1 LYSLLFDK
9 KENAKLAKLFSG
21 EVFFYAPVLKGKY
34 HQTESFSFV
43 NGKLKSS
50 SREITLSPK
59 TLTEELKNE
68 NFNDLKLIQCLFH
81 NISVQAKYVEG
92 IAKDIESLED
102 GEMIKTSKPSIS
114 DTPSYC

>member
-1 LYSLLFDK
+1 MHKKTINPCELYP
-9 KENAKLAKLFSG
+9 LAI
-21 EVFFYAPVLKGKY
+21 AVLKEMI
-34 HQTESFSFV
+34 TE
-43 NGKLKSS
+43 
-50 SREITLSPK
+50 
-59 TLTEELKNE
+59 LTEELKNE

-102 GEMIKTSKPSIS
+102 GDINEMIKNSKSSIS